1 MKKINSKKSLSSYK
15 TSSFELY
22 LLIFP
27 FVILFFLTTVLPVLS
42 SIALSFFRYDMVS
55 FPKICGL
62 ENYLRMFLQ
71 DDIFP
76 VVLKNTFLLAILT
89 GPSGF
94 ALSFLLAWI
103 INEFGPAMRTVFSF
117 LFYAPTLAGNAI
129 YIWQVA
135 FSSDSY
141 GYVNSRLIS
150 LGFLDKPVTWLSNA
164 DYIIP
169 IVVII
174 QLWSGLGI
182 SFLANI
188 SGLQNV
194 NIELYEA
201 GAIDGIRNRWQ
212 ELWYIT
218 LPEMKHML
226 LFSAVMQIA
235 SAYSISG
242 IIQQLAGYP
251 TVKYAAD
258 TLVSYLQDVGTVKYE
273 MGYAAALSVILFLM
287 MAATRG
293 IANALINK
301 TGR

>member
-103 INEFGPAMRTVFSF
+103 INEFGPVMRTVFSF
-117 LFYAPTLAGNAI
+117 LFYAPTLAGL
-129 YIWQVA
+129 
-135 FSSDSY
+135 S
-141 GYVNSRLIS
+141 LIH
-150 LGFLDKPVTWLSNA
+150 
-164 DYIIP
+164 I
-169 IVVII
+169 
-174 QLWSGLGI
+174 
-182 SFLANI
+182 
-188 SGLQNV
+188 
-194 NIELYEA
+194 
-201 GAIDGIRNRWQ
+201 
-212 ELWYIT
+212 
-218 LPEMKHML
+218 
-226 LFSAVMQIA
+226 
-235 SAYSISG
+235 
-242 IIQQLAGYP
+242 
-251 TVKYAAD
+251 
-258 TLVSYLQDVGTVKYE
+258 
-273 MGYAAALSVILFLM
+273 
-287 MAATRG
+287 
-293 IANALINK
+293 
-301 TGR
+301 

>member
-103 INEFGPAMRTVFSF
+103 INEFGPAMRTFFSF

-141 GYVNSRLIS
+141 GYINS
-150 LGFLDKPVTWLSNA
+150 FLLSFG
-164 DYIIP
+164 IITEP
-169 IVVII
+169 IVWLKNETYLMPII
-174 QLWSGLGI
+174 IIVQLWQSMG
-182 SFLANI
+182 
-188 SGLQNV
+188 
-194 NIELYEA
+194 
-201 GAIDGIRNRWQ
+201 
-212 ELWYIT
+212 
-218 LPEMKHML
+218 
-226 LFSAVMQIA
+226 
-235 SAYSISG
+235 
-242 IIQQLAGYP
+242 
-251 TVKYAAD
+251 
-258 TLVSYLQDVGTVKYE
+258 VSLKVE
-273 MGYAAALSVILFLM
+273 
-287 MAATRG
+287 
-293 IANALINK
+293 
-301 TGR
+301 